1 MKKDLKQVMV
11 LSSDVIKS
19 EYDFRD
25 YKIIRLRNGLQALI
39 VHDPA
44 ISSKHKSE
52 DEDDGKIKLLTAAV
66 ALTVGVGNLDSLELY
81 GLPHLIE
88 HVYSPKS
95 EKFSEDDGSENFSED
110 DGIEKLSEDDESENV
125 SKNDGF
131 RDFIYEHGGYANACT
146 YAEFTSYQFNI
157 REKYLKA
164 ALERFANCLI
174 EPVIEELALK
184 KEVEIIDSEP
194 LEVLQGWVLESFLG
208 ITKSPAKKVKVRKTK
223 YLWMKPFPFCTK
235 AVSQS
240 KKRKRRL
247 PRSDDEALVLPSNPP
262 FIWTPGQKY
271 YVKASDGSNILE
283 VSWALPSLRK
293 VYEHKPEK
301 YVSYLLNQEGEGSL
315 ISLLKNKGWILSFKS
330 RVGDFGIY
338 RTSKDYIFIIEIH
351 LTDYGLLEVNNIIG
365 FLYGYLHFLRDSP
378 QEWIFK
384 EIQTIRNMK
393 FNFKDENQLD
403 YASRL
408 SENMLFY
415 PPEHIIS
422 ANYVCKKWD
431 EEMIKQVIGYLI
443 PDNMR
448 VDHLISDFTRKDDV
462 QYVPW
467 YETQYYVENID
478 ETSMKLWRE
487 NQNFIE
493 SFKFPIENNF
503 IPRDFSIH
511 VGDTSNKENSTS
523 LKCIAD
529 EQRMK
534 FWYKKDIIF
543 KIRRTSIFIRINF
556 KEAHDTGK
564 NSALS
569 ELFLSLLNYRL
580 SEVKFKAKMSM
591 CEITLRSLNGM
602 LELNVFGFN
611 GMLHKVLSEIL
622 FEVGSFKPADD
633 IQYKVIK
640 QDLERD
646 LSNNG
651 NHILELLLHEHLY
664 MNGEMLRHLDQLL
677 LDDFRSFI
685 EDMRSQLFIEGLCHG
700 SLTEEEANDI
710 CNIIKKNLQGN
721 GLPIKSRYAAER
733 VICLPSKANI
743 VMSFRP
749 ASEIDTNSVAELY
762 FQIGEVQSKSVK
774 LPALLVLFDDVVRDG
789 FFQKMRELENLGY
802 TATSSITT
810 RLKVVGYS
818 FKIVSDKHDPYYLQD
833 EMEKF
838 IDHDLGKFLR
848 DLDHQ
853 TFEDYKNS
861 AAEELSGNFP
871 SLKEESEDLWTSITI
886 YRSEIFDVDK
896 KMAEELRKAR
906 KKDLIEYY
914 RKYFK
919 SSYPDCRRV
928 KINTVGYGKKMSD
941 EEGKDM
947 SYFKNKYDFYKC

>member
-1 MKKDLKQVMV
+1 
-11 LSSDVIKS
+11 
-19 EYDFRD
+19 
-25 YKIIRLRNGLQALI
+25 
-39 VHDPA
+39 
-44 ISSKHKSE
+44 
-52 DEDDGKIKLLTAAV
+52 
-66 ALTVGVGNLDSLELY
+66 
-81 GLPHLIE
+81 
-88 HVYSPKS
+88 
-95 EKFSEDDGSENFSED
+95 
-110 DGIEKLSEDDESENV
+110 
-125 SKNDGF
+125 
-131 RDFIYEHGGYANACT
+131 
-146 YAEFTSYQFNI
+146 
-157 REKYLKA
+157 
-164 ALERFANCLI
+164 
-174 EPVIEELALK
+174 
-184 KEVEIIDSEP
+184 
-194 LEVLQGWVLESFLG
+194 
-208 ITKSPAKKVKVRKTK
+208 
-223 YLWMKPFPFCTK
+223 MKPFPFCTK

-448 VDHLISDFTRKDDV
+448 VDHLISDFTRK
-462 QYVPW
+462 
-467 YETQYYVENID
+467 
-478 ETSMKLWRE
+478 
-487 NQNFIE
+487 
-493 SFKFPIENNF
+493 
-503 IPRDFSIH
+503 
-511 VGDTSNKENSTS
+511 
-523 LKCIAD
+523 AD

-556 KEAHDTGK
+556 KEAHDTDK

-569 ELFLSLLNYRL
+569 ELFLSLLHYRL

-685 EDMRSQLFIEGLCHG
+685 EDMRSQ
-700 SLTEEEANDI
+700 
-710 CNIIKKNLQGN
+710 KNLQGN